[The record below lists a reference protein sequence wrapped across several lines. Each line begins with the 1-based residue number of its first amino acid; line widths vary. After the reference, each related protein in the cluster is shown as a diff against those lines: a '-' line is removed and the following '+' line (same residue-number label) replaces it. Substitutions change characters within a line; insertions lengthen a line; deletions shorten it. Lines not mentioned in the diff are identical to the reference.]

1 VQRQTKKP
9 KNKMSIS
16 RILSECPNVQ
26 MSLSELFIEV
36 GQREQLPFLE
46 FLNSPENVKL
56 IKQEVAPG
64 RGKLKT
70 VEARWIQRLPET
82 EVEEGGDILTCTSS
96 NTYGDSTTTYT
107 LETTDTYIASQLIN
121 AADIARHCQENSRYV
136 LESVMRLM
144 DVIDR
149 KVASAAATQAV
160 SAIGAWGTDVD
171 GYYSVTGDCLEI
183 TTELGSAE
191 LNPFALADILQAT
204 RMANYPAAPIAFG
217 GAAMQRYA
225 NAVQA
230 GCCTQYGIDLLA
242 ISQQNGFGFAYD
254 ARLAAAQGSQTK
266 ALVTTAGAMQWLSFN
281 MAEWNAG
288 ITPVAGSNYSK
299 TIAFTPAG
307 LPVDLTMKD
316 DCGNLSIVVTHTGKL
331 VTLPTDIY
339 ESGDKYAGV
348 NYVNCVSIVNP

>member
-1 VQRQTKKP
+1 
-9 KNKMSIS
+9 
-16 RILSECPNVQ
+16 

-46 FLNSPENVKL
+46 FLLSPENTKL
-56 IKQEVAPG
+56 IRTEVSPG
-64 RGKLKT
+64 GGKLKT
-70 VEARWIQRLPET
+70 VQARWIQRLPET
-82 EVEEGGDILTCTSS
+82 EVEDDGDILACTST

-107 LETTDTYIASQLIN
+107 VDVTDTYTASQLIN

-149 KVASAAATQAV
+149 KVASAAAVQAV
-160 SAIGAWGTDVD
+160 ADIGNWGTDVE
-171 GYYSVTGDCLEI
+171 GFYTVTGDCLQI
-183 TTELGSAE
+183 ATRQTGGQA
-191 LNPFALADILQAT
+191 LNEFALADILQAT
-204 RMANYPAAPIAFG
+204 RMANYPGAPVVFG
-217 GAAMQRYA
+217 GAEMQRYA

-230 GCCTQYGIDLLA
+230 GCCTQFGIDLLA

-254 ARLAAAQGSQTK
+254 SRVAAAQGSQLK
-266 ALVTTAGAMQWLSFN
+266 NLVTTAGAIQWLSFN
-281 MAEWNAG
+281 LADWNTG

-299 TIAFTPAG
+299 TLVFTPAG

-316 DCGNLSIVVTHTGKL
+316 DCGNLSIVLTTTGKI

-339 ESGDKYAGV
+339 EAGDKYAGV
-348 NYVNCVSIVNP
+348 NYVNCVEIVNPS